1 MKIALASDIH
11 LEFGP
16 LEITNTESA
25 DLLVLA
31 GDICVAQH
39 FKAQDKFIKRYM
51 EFFKQCSEEF
61 PQVIYV
67 LGNHEHYNGDF
78 AYTKTILADAVKP
91 FENIHVLDNETF
103 VLGDVT
109 FIGTTLWTNMN
120 EEDSL
125 TLYHMKSMM
134 NDFRCVK
141 NSDRPTY
148 RTVPLYQKDDED
160 RYVLDDNGN
169 YIPVGSKQKAEP
181 SRFSPEDAVIEHR
194 KALDYIN
201 AVISGRDKDKFV
213 VVGHHLQSHKSVHE
227 RWKKD
232 TIMNGGF
239 ASHLDDFIAYRPQIR
254 LWIHGHT
261 HDDFDYEIS
270 GTRVVCNPRGYIG
283 HESRADNFK
292 LKYIDL

>member
-1 MKIALASDIH
+1 MKIALASDVH

-16 LEITNTESA
+16 LELKNTEAA
-25 DLLVLA
+25 DILVLA

-51 EFFKQCSEEF
+51 EFFAQCSAEF

-78 AYTKTILADAVKP
+78 AYTKIILADAVKE
-91 FENIHVLDNETF
+91 FENIHVLNNETF
-103 VLGDVT
+103 VLDDIT

-148 RTVPLYQKDDED
+148 RTVPLYDDGEYNVD
-160 RYVLDDNGN
+160 RKVIGH
-169 YIPVGSKQKAEP
+169 KQKAEP
-181 SRFSPEDAVIEHR
+181 SRFSPEDAVVEHR

-201 AVISGRDKDKFV
+201 AVISGKDDSKFV
-213 VVGHHLQSHKSVHE
+213 VVGHHCPSHRSVHE

-239 ASHLDDFIAYRPQIR
+239 ASQLDDYIAYRPQIR

-261 HDDFDYEIS
+261 HDEFDYMID

-283 HESRADNFK
+283 HESRADSFK

>member
-1 MKIALASDIH
+1 MKIALASDVH

-25 DLLVLA
+25 DILVLA

-51 EFFKQCSEEF
+51 EFFAQCSAEF

-78 AYTKTILADAVKP
+78 AYTKIVLADAVKE
-91 FENIHVLDNETF
+91 FENIHVLNNETYQ
-103 VLGDVT
+103 LSDIT

-141 NSDRPTY
+141 NSNRPIY
-148 RTVPLYQKDDED
+148 RTVPLYDDGEYNVD
-160 RYVLDDNGN
+160 RKVIGH
-169 YIPVGSKQKAEP
+169 KQKAEP
-181 SRFSPEDAVIEHR
+181 SRFSPEDAVVEHR

-201 AVISGRDKDKFV
+201 AVISGKDDSKCV
-213 VVGHHLQSHKSVHE
+213 VVGHHCPSHKSIAE
-227 RWKKD
+227 RWRKD
-232 TIMNGGF
+232 TVMNGGF
-239 ASHLDDFIAYRPQIR
+239 ASQLDDYISYRPQIK
-254 LWIHGHT
+254 LWVHGHT
-261 HDDFDYEIS
+261 HDEFDYMID

-283 HESRADNFK
+283 HEARADSFK

>member
-1 MKIALASDIH
+1 MKIALASDVH

-25 DLLVLA
+25 DILVLA

-51 EFFKQCSEEF
+51 EFFAQCSAEF

-78 AYTKTILADAVKP
+78 AYTKIVLADAVKE
-91 FENIHVLDNETF
+91 FENIHVLNNETYQ
-103 VLGDVT
+103 LSDIT

-141 NSDRPTY
+141 NSNRPIY
-148 RTVPLYQKDDED
+148 RTVPLYDDGEYNVD
-160 RYVLDDNGN
+160 RKVIGH
-169 YIPVGSKQKAEP
+169 KQKAEP
-181 SRFSPEDAVIEHR
+181 SRFSPEDAVVEHR

-201 AVISGRDKDKFV
+201 AVISGKDDSKFV
-213 VVGHHLQSHKSVHE
+213 VVGHHCPSHKSIAE
-227 RWKKD
+227 RWRKD
-232 TIMNGGF
+232 TVMNGGF
-239 ASHLDDFIAYRPQIR
+239 ASQLDDYISYRPQIK
-254 LWIHGHT
+254 LWVHGHT
-261 HDDFDYEIS
+261 HDEFDYMID

-283 HESRADNFK
+283 HEARADSFK

>member
-1 MKIALASDIH
+1 MKIALASDVH

-16 LEITNTESA
+16 LELKNTEAA
-25 DLLVLA
+25 DILVLA

-51 EFFKQCSEEF
+51 EFFAQCSAEF
-61 PQVIYV
+61 PQVLYV

-78 AYTKTILADAVKP
+78 AYTATVLRDAVKP
-91 FENIHVLDNETF
+91 FANIHVLDNQTYE
-103 VLGDVT
+103 LDGVT

-160 RYVLDDNGN
+160 RYVLDDKGS
-169 YIPVGSKQKAEP
+169 YIPIGSKQKAEP

-194 KALDYIN
+194 KALDYID
-201 AVISGRDKDKFV
+201 AVIGGKDNKRFV
-213 VVGHHLQSHKSVHE
+213 VVGHHLPSHKSIAE

-239 ASHLDDFIAYRPQIR
+239 ASQLDDYIVYRPQIK
-254 LWIHGHT
+254 LWMHGHT
-261 HDDFDYEIS
+261 HDEFDYMIDEC
-270 GTRVVCNPRGYIG
+270 RVVCNPRGYIG
-283 HESRADNFK
+283 HEARADNFK